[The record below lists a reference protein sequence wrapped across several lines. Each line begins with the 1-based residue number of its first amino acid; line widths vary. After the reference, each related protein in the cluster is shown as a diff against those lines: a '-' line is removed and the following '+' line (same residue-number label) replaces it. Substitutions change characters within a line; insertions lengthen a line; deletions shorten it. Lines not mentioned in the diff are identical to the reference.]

1 VYWKKSK
8 LVMKQMTI
16 KEFIEEFAQDEVM
29 LADGFDSAFMG
40 IASINETD
48 VAVYDEVEC
57 INVLR
62 RDGMSGSE
70 AREYF
75 DFNVKGSHIGDQTP
89 VYVNRFTQNLTA
101 TIENAD

>member
-1 VYWKKSK
+1 
-8 LVMKQMTI
+8 MKQMTI
-16 KEFIEEFAQDEVM
+16 KEFIEEFTEDGTM
-29 LADGFDSAFMG
+29 LADGFDSAFIG
-40 IASINETD
+40 IAAVNGTD

-62 RDGMSGSE
+62 KDGMSGSE

-89 VYVNRFTQNLTA
+89 IYVNRFTQNLTA